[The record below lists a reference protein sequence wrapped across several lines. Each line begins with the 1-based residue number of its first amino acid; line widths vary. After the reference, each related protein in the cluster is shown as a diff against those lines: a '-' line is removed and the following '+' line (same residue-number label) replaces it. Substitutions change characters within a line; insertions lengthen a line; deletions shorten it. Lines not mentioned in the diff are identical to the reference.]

1 MADPAAPSNR
11 VLVTGASGFVG
22 RNVVRELIARGYHP
36 VCLARSA
43 ERFLSSASGVP
54 PALYTVAAGS
64 LFEPESIVRAA
75 RGTSAVIHLV
85 GIIIEKRGPIHRQSF
100 RRVHVDGTRNVLNAA
115 REAGVPRICHM
126 SALGSRPDAP
136 SVYHR
141 TKYEAEQLVRASG
154 MAWTIF
160 RPSIIHGPDGEFM
173 HLMKSF
179 VASPVPPVIPYFG
192 KGEKKLQPVSVK
204 DVATCFVAALGN
216 ENTIGKSFDMG
227 GPQTYNWK
235 QLYETCRALIPHA
248 CRNKPKVGVPVLIA
262 KAIGA
267 GGDLADLFT
276 GFRFGI
282 PFNLGQVQM
291 SQEDSTC
298 DIRPVEETFGIKLR
312 DFETELARYAGQI
325 R

>member
-1 MADPAAPSNR
+1 MADPATPSKR

-22 RNVVRELIARGYHP
+22 RHVVRELIARGYHP

-43 ERFLSSASGVP
+43 EKFLSAAAGVP
-54 PALYTVAAGS
+54 PALYSVVPGS
-64 LFEPESIVRAA
+64 LFDREALLRAA
-75 RGTSAVIHLV
+75 RNTDAVIHLV

-100 RRVHVDGTRNVLNAA
+100 RHVHVDGTRNILNAA

-136 SVYHR
+136 STYHC

-154 MAWTIF
+154 LAWTIF

-173 HLMKSF
+173 QLMKSF
-179 VASPVPPVIPYFG
+179 VARPLPPVIPYFG
-192 KGEKKLQPVSVK
+192 KGENKLQPVSVK
-204 DVATCFVAALGN
+204 DVATCFVAALST
-216 ENTIGKSFDMG
+216 EDTIGKSFDLG
-227 GPQTYNWK
+227 GPRAYNWK
-235 QLYETCRALIPHA
+235 QLYETCRRLIPRS
-248 CRNKPKVGVPVLIA
+248 CTCKPMVGVPLPVARL
-262 KAIGA
+262 IGA
-267 GGDLADLFT
+267 SGDMADFIT

-298 DIRPVEETFGIKLR
+298 DTTPVEQAFGVKLR
-312 DFETELARYAGQI
+312 DFEQELSQYAGQI